1 MKKQNGRGKMI
12 DLSKIYNFINDHLG
26 GKNFSQQNKKPQFN
40 YEQISSLL
48 PYQWFDEKSQ
58 IFVNQNSIGFILDTN
73 QSAFQT
79 VDKFSLTRS
88 QLIY

>member
-1 MKKQNGRGKMI
+1 MI

-40 YEQISSLL
+40 YEQIASLL

-58 IFVNQNSIGFILDTN
+58 IFVNQNSIGFILEGNPIVGANDG
-73 QSAFQT
+73 
-79 VDKFSLTRS
+79 VIESLSSIFTDS
-88 QLIY
+88 IY